1 MTYEK
6 IRLEA
11 ADGVAVVT
19 LADPATLNAASLDMA
34 RELAHAF
41 GTIAAGE
48 VEARAVI
55 LTGEGRGFCS
65 GANLSAGAGASRE
78 ADIDGKPDVGSALES
93 TYNPLVSLL
102 RDFPLPIV
110 TAINGPAAGIGCSLA
125 LLGDIVV
132 AAESAYF
139 LQAFRR
145 IGLVPD
151 GGSTYLLPRLIGKA
165 RAMEMM
171 LLGDKVPAATALSW
185 GLVNRCAPDAELMT
199 TASAIA
205 RDLADGPA
213 ALSIIRKLVWDSLDA
228 DWGAQLQ
235 AERHAQK
242 AAVKTDDFL
251 EGVSAFLQKR
261 PAAFRGR

>member
-11 ADGVAVVT
+11 ADGVAVIP
-19 LADPATLNAASLDMA
+19 LADPATLNAAGVDMA
-34 RELAHAF
+34 SELARAF
-41 GTIAAGE
+41 GAIAAGE

-65 GANLSAGAGASRE
+65 GANLAGGATGRE
-78 ADIDGKPDVGSALES
+78 PDSDGKPDVGAALES
-93 TYNPLVSLL
+93 TYNPLVDLL
-102 RDFPLPIV
+102 RGFPLPIV
-110 TAINGPAAGIGCSLA
+110 TAVNGAAAGIGCSLA
-125 LLGDIVV
+125 LLGDIIV

-151 GGSTYLLPRLIGKA
+151 GGSTYLLPRLVGKA

-171 LLGDKVPAATALSW
+171 LLGDKVSAATALSW
-185 GLVNRCAPDAELMT
+185 GLINRCVPDAELMT

-205 RDLADGPA
+205 QDLANGPA

-228 DWGAQLQ
+228 DWGGQLH
-235 AERHAQK
+235 AERHGQK
-242 AAVKTDDFL
+242 AAGKTDDFI

>member
-11 ADGVAVVT
+11 SDDVAIVT
-19 LADPATLNAASLDMA
+19 LADPSTLNAAGVDMA

-41 GTIAAGE
+41 ASVAAGT
-48 VEARAVI
+48 VAARAVV

-65 GANLSAGAGASRE
+65 GANLASGAASRDLDGALDAGA
-78 ADIDGKPDVGSALES
+78 ALES
-93 TYNPLVSLL
+93 TYNPLISLL

-110 TAINGPAAGIGCSLA
+110 TAVNGPAAGIGCSLA

-132 AAESAYF
+132 AAQSAYF

-171 LLGDKVPAATALSW
+171 LLGDKVPADTALSW
-185 GLVNRCAPDAELMT
+185 GLINRCVPDIELMS
-199 TASAIA
+199 TARTIA
-205 RDLADGPA
+205 RDLAAGPA
-213 ALSIIRKLVWDSLDA
+213 ALSMIRKLVWRALDA
-228 DWGAQLQ
+228 DWPSQLD

-242 AAVKTDDFL
+242 AAGGTEDFI
-251 EGVSAFLQKR
+251 EGVGAFLQKR
-261 PAAFRGR
+261 PAAFKGR